1 MSRDDRSAAMKMP
14 NLNLNLVPDDPS
26 FVHVVKEVS
35 TMVSKMAGIQLGDRQ
50 HAMVENRLR
59 SRMIKLGLKT
69 ADDYLKYM
77 KTHAEQESQA
87 LLSLMTTH
95 HTYFFREFS
104 HFEFLQNKGLER
116 AIQGVRARGEKK
128 IKIWSGACSRGQE
141 VYSLAMFM
149 SLVLPKMAP
158 DLDFEILGTDVDP
171 ESVGIAKN
179 GVYHFR
185 EIKEVPAP
193 FLADHWARGKAE
205 IADYVK
211 AKNSL
216 RAKVKFDTMNLH
228 QPNQVIKGQKY
239 DIIFCRNVFI
249 YFSQEQIANCA
260 KTFLEHLHPEGY
272 LFVGISETL
281 TGLSLPI
288 DYVGPSVYEHRFGK
302 SSFVSKSTSS
312 VTSVSARSNPADN
325 VVPIKQVDKKPV
337 TPTPSAVAVAST
349 SSTSSTGSSG
359 PLKVLCVD
367 DSGSILTLL
376 KKILTKDDGFEVVG
390 TAGNGFEAAEFLS
403 KNKVDLMTLDI
414 HMPGMDGLTYLE
426 KHFNTSHPPVVMLSS
441 VTREN
446 ATTAVHAIEL
456 GASDYIE
463 KPTLANLTE
472 RGDEIRSKL
481 KTAMFMKGISKPSVS
496 QVDRSFKKD
505 IKISN
510 PEKKL
515 RILFAG
521 LGHKKELMSV
531 VKYHQNT
538 DPSLLVVFDG
548 AQEALGAFSQSF
560 EKDCGKKI
568 NLLQNDL
575 TKMSVGQIYFVES
588 KNAFA
593 ALKPVVQGRK
603 VSLMVLGMPT
613 KLITDFVMKTTDETQ
628 VVLED
633 MGVEAKKIY
642 GPLLDKADSI
652 VPATSYMSVSEEYF
666 G

>member
-26 FVHVVKEVS
+26 FIHVVKEVS

-69 ADDYLKYM
+69 ADEYLKYM
-77 KTHAEQESQA
+77 KTHTEQESQA

-116 AIQGVRARGEKK
+116 AIQGVRSRGEKK

-216 RAKVKFDTMNLH
+216 REKVKFDTMNLH
-228 QPNQVIKGQKY
+228 QPNHVIKGQKY

-260 KTFLEHLHPEGY
+260 KTFLEHLHSEGY

-302 SSFVSKSTSS
+302 AAFTSKASST
-312 VTSVSARSNPADN
+312 VSARAQAAEN
-325 VVPIKQVDKKPV
+325 VVPLKPVDKKPA
-337 TPTPSAVAVAST
+337 TPAPLAPTSSAVTSVAS
-349 SSTSSTGSSG
+349 SVSTSG

-426 KHFNTSHPPVVMLSS
+426 KHYNASHPPVVMLSS

-481 KTAMFMKGISKPSVS
+481 KTAMFMKGLSKPSVS

-505 IKISN
+505 MKITN

-515 RILFAG
+515 RVVFAG

-531 VKYHQNT
+531 VKYHQSS
-538 DPSLLVVFDG
+538 DPSLLIVFDG

-560 EKDCGKKI
+560 EKECGKKI

-575 TKMSVGQIYFVES
+575 TKMAVGQIYFVES

-593 ALKPVVQGRK
+593 ALKAVVQGRK

-613 KLITDFVMKTTDETQ
+613 KLITDFVMKTTENTQ

>member
-1 MSRDDRSAAMKMP
+1 
-14 NLNLNLVPDDPS
+14 
-26 FVHVVKEVS
+26 
-35 TMVSKMAGIQLGDRQ
+35 
-50 HAMVENRLR
+50 
-59 SRMIKLGLKT
+59 
-69 ADDYLKYM
+69 
-77 KTHAEQESQA
+77 
-87 LLSLMTTH
+87 
-95 HTYFFREFS
+95 
-104 HFEFLQNKGLER
+104 
-116 AIQGVRARGEKK
+116 
-128 IKIWSGACSRGQE
+128 
-141 VYSLAMFM
+141 
-149 SLVLPKMAP
+149 
-158 DLDFEILGTDVDP
+158 
-171 ESVGIAKN
+171 
-179 GVYHFR
+179 
-185 EIKEVPAP
+185 
-193 FLADHWARGKAE
+193 
-205 IADYVK
+205 
-211 AKNSL
+211 
-216 RAKVKFDTMNLH
+216 MNLH
-228 QPNQVIKGQKY
+228 QPNHVIKGQKY

-302 SSFVSKSTSS
+302 PAFISKSSS
-312 VTSVSARSNPADN
+312 TVSARTPASDN
-325 VVPIKQVDKKPV
+325 VVPMKPVEKKPA
-337 TPTPSAVAVAST
+337 TPSSSVPSPAVAVTSAVSSVST
-349 SSTSSTGSSG
+349 SG

-426 KHFNTSHPPVVMLSS
+426 KHYNASHPPVVMLSS

-481 KTAMFMKGISKPSVS
+481 KTAMFMKGLSKPSVS

-505 IKISN
+505 IKITN

-515 RILFAG
+515 RVLFAG

-531 VKYHQNT
+531 VKYHQSS
-538 DPSLLVVFDG
+538 DPSLLIVFDG

-560 EKDCGKKI
+560 EKECGKKI
-568 NLLQNDL
+568 NMLQNDL
-575 TKMSVGQIYFVES
+575 TKMAVGQIYFVES

-593 ALKPVVQGRK
+593 ALKAVVQGRK

-613 KLITDFVMKTTDETQ
+613 KLITDFVMKTTENTQ